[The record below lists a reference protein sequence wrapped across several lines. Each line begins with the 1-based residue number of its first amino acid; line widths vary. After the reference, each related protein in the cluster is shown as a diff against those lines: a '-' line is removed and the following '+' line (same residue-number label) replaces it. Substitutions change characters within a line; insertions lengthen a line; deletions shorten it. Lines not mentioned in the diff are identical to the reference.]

1 MTRVDGS
8 LARSLDF
15 SEGPAS
21 CGGPVVPGGQ
31 SRLRLTRARHALSG
45 LRSSG
50 PATYRALEVRRRR
63 AQIAARHLL
72 DLMDAQETTR

>member
-15 SEGPAS
+15 SEGPAG
-21 CGGPVVPGGQ
+21 CGGPVVRGGQ
-31 SRLRLTRARHALSG
+31 SRLRLTRARHAING

-50 PATYRALEVRRRR
+50 PAKYRALEVRRRR